1 MNRSTIPY
9 SIVEERRR
17 LNKCIENAPNEWE
30 REIYKKIRDMKIPY
44 DKLDTILE
52 TSKELI
58 KKILESGYE
67 TESEEEL
74 NSQHDD
80 DSLLDIFWDQAD
92 NRYTAPE
99 EFCPICQFIEYSQH
113 DLGKYLEK
121 EYKVSR
127 SDVFAK
133 VKAVNKRRKKLYD
146 SEYVTEVC
154 KQFDLNPV
162 DVVAGLKKRFV
173 TYRAFSDYIRR

>member
-58 KKILESGYE
+58 EAY
-67 TESEEEL
+67 
-74 NSQHDD
+74 
-80 DSLLDIFWDQAD
+80 
-92 NRYTAPE
+92 
-99 EFCPICQFIEYSQH
+99 
-113 DLGKYLEK
+113 
-121 EYKVSR
+121 
-127 SDVFAK
+127 AK
-133 VKAVNKRRKKLYD
+133 VMELDAACIL
-146 SEYVTEVC
+146 
-154 KQFDLNPV
+154 
-162 DVVAGLKKRFV
+162 AGNG
-173 TYRAFSDYIRR
+173 SDEMLGFLIQ

>member
-58 KKILESGYE
+58 KK
-67 TESEEEL
+67 
-74 NSQHDD
+74 
-80 DSLLDIFWDQAD
+80 
-92 NRYTAPE
+92 
-99 EFCPICQFIEYSQH
+99 
-113 DLGKYLEK
+113 KEK
-121 EYKVSR
+121 Q
-127 SDVFAK
+127 
-133 VKAVNKRRKKLYD
+133 RKKRMLFLINVSGFAAGICVFIFFCGKRAVYKLRD
-146 SEYVTEVC
+146 M
-154 KQFDLNPV
+154 DLFSIKKKNGFLSSYKKLSNIFGHCGCCSIH
-162 DVVAGLKKRFV
+162 VVFP
-173 TYRAFSDYIRR
+173 

>member
-58 KKILESGYE
+58 KK
-67 TESEEEL
+67 
-74 NSQHDD
+74 
-80 DSLLDIFWDQAD
+80 
-92 NRYTAPE
+92 
-99 EFCPICQFIEYSQH
+99 
-113 DLGKYLEK
+113 KEK
-121 EYKVSR
+121 Q
-127 SDVFAK
+127 
-133 VKAVNKRRKKLYD
+133 RKKRMLFLINV
-146 SEYVTEVC
+146 SG
-154 KQFDLNPV
+154 FA
-162 DVVAGLKKRFV
+162 AGICVFIFFLWKKSCLQKERNG
-173 TYRAFSDYIRR
+173 

>member
-58 KKILESGYE
+58 KK
-67 TESEEEL
+67 
-74 NSQHDD
+74 
-80 DSLLDIFWDQAD
+80 
-92 NRYTAPE
+92 
-99 EFCPICQFIEYSQH
+99 
-113 DLGKYLEK
+113 KEK
-121 EYKVSR
+121 Q
-127 SDVFAK
+127 
-133 VKAVNKRRKKLYD
+133 RKKDVIPDKCKWLCCRYLYI
-146 SEYVTEVC
+146 Y
-154 KQFDLNPV
+154 FFLW
-162 DVVAGLKKRFV
+162 KKSCLQKERNG
-173 TYRAFSDYIRR
+173 